1 MTGHSRHLAAIERMD
16 VFREVLH
23 RIDQHIESN
32 DLRPGDRLPSDRQLA
47 ATLQVSRPLVRQA
60 IKLLESLGRGTA
72 QQGSGTYVQ
81 DASHRVAVRELMRGL
96 TFDRVLLRQV
106 LPARIA
112 IELEVL
118 RAAFEH
124 RTPANLGLLRSV
136 LGQRERQLTNDVQGA
151 SLDLTFEGTLGR
163 VCGNEVLRRLQALV
177 HDVWLEAQ
185 IAEGLAPEG
194 LSRLHHEHKQV
205 FDAFAAGELEEALGL
220 FRKHL
225 NNLSEPNGYCPESD
239 DRPSE
244 PDG

>member
-1 MTGHSRHLAAIERMD
+1 MTGHSAHLTAIERMD

-23 RIDQHIESN
+23 RIDQHIEGN
-32 DLRPGDRLPSDRQLA
+32 HLKPGDRLPSDRELA

-60 IKLLESLGRGTA
+60 IKVLESLGRVTA

-96 TFDRVLLRQV
+96 TFDRMLLGQV

-118 RAAFEH
+118 RAAFE
-124 RTPANLGLLRSV
+124 RRSPANLGLLRRA
-136 LGQRERQLTNDVQGA
+136 LEQRERQLTDDVQEA
-151 SLDLTFEGTLGR
+151 SLDLTFEATLGR

-185 IAEGLAPEG
+185 IAEGVAPEG
-194 LSRLHHEHKQV
+194 LSRLHHEHQEV
-205 FDAFAAGELEEALGL
+205 FEAFAAGELDEALRR
-220 FRKHL
+220 FRDHL
-225 NNLSEPNGYCPESD
+225 NNLSEPNGWCAESD
-239 DRPSE
+239 DRPAKQ
-244 PDG
+244 DG